1 MDFVFKVLVDVMCCQ
16 LFDLLYVKNGQ
27 MLFELCDGFVMSWQ
41 VVSKY
46 FVLFEVV
53 NFVVMMWCGWEKLYY
68 LNLVLI
74 YDIVE
79 CWIGKFE
86 CQCLQVLVDFKCGL
100 EVFCDIGDDDG

>member
-1 MDFVFKVLVDVMCCQ
+1 M
-16 LFDLLYVKNGQ
+16 
-27 MLFELCDGFVMSWQ
+27 
-41 VVSKY
+41 
-46 FVLFEVV
+46 LFEVV

-86 CQCLQVLVDFKCGL
+86 C
-100 EVFCDIGDDDG
+100 